1 MGGGLQHGRRL
12 MTVRLRQRSFHREKG
27 KVGGVAKSGL
37 ATIQYGAWAGVAGD
51 GEAAAHSTIEEGE
64 REIAIRYDTM
74 FLN

>member
-1 MGGGLQHGRRL
+1 MAWLNQGWRRD
-12 MTVRLRQRSFHREKG
+12 
-27 KVGGVAKSGL
+27 
-37 ATIQYGAWAGVAGD
+37 IQYSAWAGVAGD